1 MGSYCRSPRAGNEG
15 GVMEKEA
22 GVYSRALGR
31 QSGRCWCLDMS
42 LMDNDDTSDRRWH
55 DKLILEKR

>member
-1 MGSYCRSPRAGNEG
+1 
-15 GVMEKEA
+15 MEKEA